1 MTRRL
6 ITVGTRASPMAMA
19 QAEQVAA
26 VLDQLDSTVET
37 RLVPMTTSGDRWTGE
52 LATIGGKGAFV
63 RELDRAQLAG
73 EVTIA
78 VHCLKDVP
86 GDVALPEGL
95 TIAAYLPRED
105 VHDAV
110 VSRHGSSLDDLPAD
124 ALVATSSPRR
134 RAQLTARWPHL
145 RVTAVRGNTNT
156 RLRKLD
162 DGECDAMILAV
173 AGLHRIGQAARIT
186 SVLPVEDMLPA
197 VGAGTIVITARTG
210 DTATAE
216 LVARL
221 NHPPTA
227 LAATA
232 ERAMLRALTGHCHS
246 PIGGL
251 AQVGPD
257 HTVRLSGAVYSPD
270 GAKRV
275 TATEQGSATDAAA
288 LGRHVAQKLLAA
300 GARELIDSAAAR

>member
-1 MTRRL
+1 MQL
-6 ITVGTRASPMAMA
+6 ITVGTRSSPMALA
-19 QAEQVAA
+19 QAEQVARVLALLDPA
-26 VLDQLDSTVET
+26 VEI
-37 RLVPMTTSGDRWTGE
+37 RLVPMTTSGDRWTGD
-52 LATIGGKGAFV
+52 LAVIGGKGAFV

-86 GDVALPEGL
+86 GDVALPEGV

-110 VSRHGSSLDDLPAD
+110 VSRYGGTLDELPAD
-124 ALVATSSPRR
+124 ATVATSSPRR

-162 DGECDAMILAV
+162 QGEYDAMILAV
-173 AGLHRIGQAARIT
+173 AGLRRIGQTARIT
-186 SVLPVEDMLPA
+186 QVLPVEDMLPA
-197 VGAGTIVITARTG
+197 VGAGTIVVTTRTS
-210 DTATAE
+210 DTTTTR
-216 LVARL
+216 LVAQL
-221 NHPPTA
+221 NDPATA

-251 AQVGPD
+251 AHVESNA
-257 HTVRLSGAVYSPD
+257 VRLHGAVYSPD
-270 GAKRV
+270 GAKQV
-275 TATEQGSATDAAA
+275 TATMRGPHSDADD
-288 LGRHVAQKLLAA
+288 LGRRVADALLRA
-300 GARELIDSAAAR
+300 GARDLIASAAS